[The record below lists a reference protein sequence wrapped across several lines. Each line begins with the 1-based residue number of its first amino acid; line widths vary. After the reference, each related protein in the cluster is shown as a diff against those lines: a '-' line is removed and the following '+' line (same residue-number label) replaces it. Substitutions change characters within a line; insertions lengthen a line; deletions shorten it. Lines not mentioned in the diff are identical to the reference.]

1 MLELAAG
8 GGEGGGGGQEGGGG
22 GGEEGGGD
30 VLMSNDLVVYCVFCV
45 MVSYAASKFKT
56 KTPGCHVGIET

>member
-8 GGEGGGGGQEGGGG
+8 GGEEGGGG
-22 GGEEGGGD
+22 EGGGGE

-56 KTPGCHVGIET
+56 KTPGWHVGIET